1 MSITRIAQT
10 LTVSALTFVQLS
22 CGETVAP
29 VDEPGNQ
36 SNDRI
41 SITNDEMQLNGRVR
55 YLDAAVPI
63 IPAAAPAMAA
73 SGRATS
79 PPRAFS
85 LRLRAEVLPPAIDG
99 QVLQATAIAMRGD
112 RATVSYNMRG
122 AQYLGGI
129 DVFNIS
135 DKSRPKLRSEALFND
150 TDVNSVAIDGGNAY
164 VATATGDP
172 AYAYPAVLEV
182 IPMRTG
188 KLVLDGNQRT
198 PLTSFAAT
206 SVAIPA
212 ATIYATSGNTGALT
226 AIDQGTMT
234 ITGSID
240 LFDARWVDVA
250 DGKVV
255 VVQGGTPG
263 TPGTQAQISV
273 YDEQTLQLLGQYGF
287 IGADIP
293 ESKSTVEV
301 VGGKAF
307 IAAGTGGV
315 QILSVKTGAVVGSVP
330 LPDAAALG
338 LDPSVVVTN
347 AVAVDDDLLFI
358 SNGEAG
364 VYVAQGSQP
373 FDQTGSEQQQ
383 QITLLGRLQ
392 FDNLQSVNHVAFK
405 NNYLIIASGLGGLK
419 TVEVIH

>member
-1 MSITRIAQT
+1 MNITRMTQV
-10 LTVSALTFVQLS
+10 LTASALTFSQLA
-22 CGETVAP
+22 CGDGVAP
-29 VDEPGNQ
+29 VEEPGNQ
-36 SNDRI
+36 SNGRI
-41 SITNDEMQLNGRVR
+41 TITNVETQLGGRVT
-55 YLDAAVPI
+55 YLDADVPI
-63 IPAAAPAMAA
+63 VPGGTVPASAPAASQARP
-73 SGRATS
+73 
-79 PPRAFS
+79 FS
-85 LRLRAEVLPPAIDG
+85 MRLRAEVLPPAIDG

-129 DVFNIS
+129 DVINIS
-135 DKSRPKLRSEALFND
+135 NKSRPKLRTEALFND
-150 TDVNSVAIDGGNAY
+150 TDINSVAIDGGNAY

-198 PLTSFAAT
+198 PLTSYAAT
-206 SVAIPA
+206 SVAIPGT
-212 ATIYATSGNTGALT
+212 TIYATSGNTGALT
-226 AIDQGTMT
+226 AVDQGTMT
-234 ITGSID
+234 PTGSID
-240 LFDARWVDVA
+240 LDDARWVDVA

-255 VVQGGTPG
+255 VVQGTPG
-263 TPGTQAQISV
+263 QISV
-273 YDEQTLQLLGQYGF
+273 YDELTLELLGQYTF
-287 IGADIP
+287 TGADIA

-315 QILSVKTGAVVGSVP
+315 QILSVTTGLVVGSVP
-330 LPDAAALG
+330 LPDAAELG

-364 VYVAQGSQP
+364 VYVAQGSQD
-373 FDQTGSEQQQ
+373 FDQTGSEEQLE
-383 QITLLGRLQ
+383 ITLLGKLQ

-419 TVEVIH
+419 TVEVIN

>member
-1 MSITRIAQT
+1 MSITRIAQA

-22 CGETVAP
+22 CGDGVAP
-29 VDEPGNQ
+29 VVEPGNQ

-41 SITNDEMQLNGRVR
+41 TITNDETQLDGRVR
-55 YLDAAVPI
+55 YIDADVPI
-63 IPAAAPAMAA
+63 ISAVAPEAMAA
-73 SGRATS
+73 SGRAAS
-79 PPRAFS
+79 PSRAFS
-85 LRLRAEVLPPAIDG
+85 LRLRAEVSPPVVEG
-99 QVLQATAIAMRGD
+99 QVVQATAIAMRGD
-112 RATVSYNMRG
+112 RATVSYNMQG
-122 AQYLGGI
+122 AQYLGAI

-135 DKSRPKLRSEALFND
+135 DKSRPKLRSQALFND
-150 TDVNSVAIDGGNAY
+150 TDINSVAIDGGNVYIA
-164 VATATGDP
+164 AATGDP

-182 IPMRTG
+182 IQLRTG
-188 KLVLDGNQRT
+188 KLVLEGNQRT

-206 SVAIPA
+206 SVAIPTS
-212 ATIYATSGNTGALT
+212 TIYATSGNTGALT

-234 ITGSID
+234 VTGSID

-263 TPGTQAQISV
+263 QISV
-273 YDEQTLQLLGQYGF
+273 YDEQTLQLLGQYQF
-287 IGADIP
+287 TGADIP

-315 QILSVKTGAVVGSVP
+315 QILSVNSGRVVGNVP
-330 LPDAAALG
+330 LPDAAEIAALG

-364 VYVAQGSQP
+364 VYVAQASQP
-373 FDQTGSEQQQ
+373 FDQTGSEQPQ

-392 FDNLQSVNHVAFK
+392 FADLQSVNHVAFK

-419 TVEVIH
+419 TVEILR

>member
-1 MSITRIAQT
+1 MSITRMAQT
-10 LTVSALTFVQLS
+10 LTVSALTCVQLS
-22 CGETVAP
+22 CGDGVAP
-29 VDEPGNQ
+29 VVEPGNQ

-41 SITNDEMQLNGRVR
+41 TITNDETQLDGRVR
-55 YLDAAVPI
+55 YVDADVAIVS
-63 IPAAAPAMAA
+63 AAAPEAMAA
-73 SGRATS
+73 SGRAAS
-79 PPRAFS
+79 PLRAFS
-85 LRLRAEVLPPAIDG
+85 LRLRAEVSPPTVDG
-99 QVLQATAIAMRGD
+99 QVVQATAIAMRGD

-122 AQYLGGI
+122 AQYLGAI

-135 DKSRPKLRSEALFND
+135 NKSRPKLRSEALFND
-150 TDVNSVAIDGGNAY
+150 TDINSVAIDGGNVYIA
-164 VATATGDP
+164 AATGDP

-182 IPMRTG
+182 IKLRTG
-188 KLVLDGNQRT
+188 KLVLEGNQRT

-206 SVAIPA
+206 SVVIPTS
-212 ATIYATSGNTGALT
+212 TIYATSGNTGALT
-226 AIDQGTMT
+226 AIDRGTMT
-234 ITGSID
+234 VTGSID
-240 LFDARWVDVA
+240 LYDARWVDVA

-263 TPGTQAQISV
+263 QISV
-273 YDEQTLQLLGQYGF
+273 YDEQTLQLLGQYPF
-287 IGADIP
+287 TGADIP

-315 QILSVKTGAVVGSVP
+315 QILSVNTGAVVGNVP

-364 VYVAQGSQP
+364 VYVAQASQP

-392 FDNLQSVNHVAFK
+392 FADLQSVNHVAFK

-419 TVEVIH
+419 TVEILR

>member
-1 MSITRIAQT
+1 MAQT

-22 CGETVAP
+22 CGEGVAP
-29 VDEPGNQ
+29 VVEPGNQ

-41 SITNDEMQLNGRVR
+41 TITNDETQLDGRVR
-55 YLDAAVPI
+55 YVDSDVAIVSAAVPE
-63 IPAAAPAMAA
+63 AMAA
-73 SGRATS
+73 SGRAAS
-79 PPRAFS
+79 PLRAFS
-85 LRLRAEVLPPAIDG
+85 LRLRAEVSPPVVDG
-99 QVLQATAIAMRGD
+99 QVVQATAIAMRGD

-122 AQYLGGI
+122 AQYLGAI

-150 TDVNSVAIDGGNAY
+150 TDINSVAIDGGNVYIA
-164 VATATGDP
+164 AATGDP

-182 IPMRTG
+182 IKLRTG
-188 KLVLDGNQRT
+188 KLVLEGNQRT

-206 SVAIPA
+206 SVVIPTS
-212 ATIYATSGNTGALT
+212 TIYTTSGNTGALT
-226 AIDQGTMT
+226 ALDQGTLAL
-234 ITGSID
+234 TGSID
-240 LFDARWVDVA
+240 LHDARWVDVA
-250 DGKVV
+250 GGKVV
-255 VVQGGTPG
+255 VVQGTPG
-263 TPGTQAQISV
+263 QISV
-273 YDEQTLQLLGQYGF
+273 FDEQTLMLLGQYPF
-287 IGADIP
+287 TGADIP

-315 QILSVKTGAVVGSVP
+315 QILSVITGAVVGNVP
-330 LPDAAALG
+330 LPDAAAIAALG
-338 LDPSVVVTN
+338 LDPSAVVTN

-364 VYVAQGSQP
+364 VYVAQASQP

-392 FDNLQSVNHVAFK
+392 FADLQSVNHVAFK

-419 TVEVIH
+419 TVEILR

>member
-1 MSITRIAQT
+1 MAQT

-22 CGETVAP
+22 CGEGLAP
-29 VDEPGNQ
+29 ADEPGNQ

-41 SITNDEMQLNGRVR
+41 TITNDETQLDVRVR
-55 YLDAAVPI
+55 YVDTDVPI
-63 IPAAAPAMAA
+63 VSASAGAMAA
-73 SGRATS
+73 SGRAAS
-79 PPRAFS
+79 ASLAFS

-122 AQYLGGI
+122 AQYLGAI

-135 DKSRPKLRSEALFND
+135 NKSRPKLRSEALFND
-150 TDVNSVAIDGGNAY
+150 TDISSVAIDAGNVY
-164 VATATGDP
+164 VAEATGDP
-172 AYAYPAVLEV
+172 AFAYPAVLEV
-182 IPMRTG
+182 IKLRSG
-188 KLVLDGNQRT
+188 QLVLEGNQRV

-206 SVAIPA
+206 GVVIPA
-212 ATIYATSGNTGALT
+212 STIYTTSGNTGALT
-226 AIDQGTMT
+226 ALDQGTLT
-234 ITGSID
+234 LTGSID
-240 LFDARWVDVA
+240 LHDARWVDVA

-255 VVQGGTPG
+255 VVQGTPG
-263 TPGTQAQISV
+263 QISV
-273 YDEQTLQLLGQYGF
+273 YDEQTLQLLGQYAF

-315 QILSVKTGAVVGSVP
+315 QVLSVNTGAVVGSVP

-364 VYVAQGSQP
+364 VYVAQGSQR
-373 FDQTGSEQQQ
+373 FDLTGSEQQQ
-383 QITLLGRLQ
+383 QITLLGMLQ
-392 FDNLQSVNHVAFK
+392 FDELQSVNHVSFK

-419 TVEVIH
+419 TVEVLH

>member
-1 MSITRIAQT
+1 MNITRMAQV
-10 LTVSALTFVQLS
+10 LTASALTFAQLA
-22 CGETVAP
+22 CGDGVAP
-29 VDEPGNQ
+29 VEEPGNQ
-36 SNDRI
+36 SDGRI
-41 SITNDEMQLNGRVR
+41 TITNEQTQLDVRVR
-55 YLDAAVPI
+55 YLDADVPIVPGAAGAVPASAL
-63 IPAAAPAMAA
+63 AAA
-73 SGRATS
+73 

-85 LRLRAEVLPPAIDG
+85 LRLKAEVLPPAIGG

-135 DKSRPKLRSEALFND
+135 DKTRPKLRSEALFND
-150 TDVNSVAIDGGNAY
+150 TDINSVAIDGGSAY

-172 AYAYPAVLEV
+172 AYPYPAVLEV
-182 IPMRTG
+182 IALRTG
-188 KLVLDGNQRT
+188 KLVLEGNQRA

-206 SVAIPA
+206 SVVIPA
-212 ATIYATSGNTGALT
+212 ATLYATSGDAGALT
-226 AIDQGTMT
+226 ALDPATMAP
-234 ITGSID
+234 TGSFD
-240 LFDARWVDVA
+240 LHDARWVDVA
-250 DGKVV
+250 GGKVV
-255 VVQGGTPG
+255 VVQGTPG
-263 TPGTQAQISV
+263 QISV
-273 YDEQTLQLLGQYGF
+273 YDELTLQLLGQYAF
-287 IGADIP
+287 TGADIP

-315 QILSVKTGAVVGSVP
+315 QILSVNTGAVVGSVP
-330 LPDAAALG
+330 LPDPVELG

-347 AVAVDDDLLFI
+347 AVAVDGDLLFI

-364 VYVAQGSQP
+364 VYVAQGSQS

-383 QITLLGRLQ
+383 QITLLGQLQ
-392 FDNLQSVNHVAFK
+392 FDDLQSVNHVAFK

-419 TVEVIH
+419 TVEVIY

>member
-1 MSITRIAQT
+1 MNITRMAQV
-10 LTVSALTFVQLS
+10 LTVSALTFALPA
-22 CGETVAP
+22 CGDGVAP

-36 SNDRI
+36 SDGRI
-41 SITNDEMQLNGRVR
+41 TITNDETQLDVRVR
-55 YLDAAVPI
+55 YLDADVPVIPPTGAVPAGAL
-63 IPAAAPAMAA
+63 AAAP
-73 SGRATS
+73 
-79 PPRAFS
+79 PRTFS
-85 LRLRAEVLPPAIDG
+85 LRLRAEVLPPSIDG

-135 DKSRPKLRSEALFND
+135 DKTRPKLRSEALFND

-172 AYAYPAVLEV
+172 AYAFPAVLEV
-182 IPMRTG
+182 IGLRTG

-198 PLTSFAAT
+198 PLTSYAAT

-212 ATIYATSGNTGALT
+212 AMLYATSGDAGALT
-226 AIDQGTMT
+226 AVDPSTMT
-234 ITGSID
+234 PTGSID
-240 LFDARWVDVA
+240 LHDARWVDAA
-250 DGKVV
+250 DGMVV
-255 VVQGGTPG
+255 VVQGTPG
-263 TPGTQAQISV
+263 QISV
-273 YDEQTLQLLGQYGF
+273 YDELTLELLGQYPF
-287 IGADIP
+287 TGADIA

-315 QILSVKTGAVVGSVP
+315 QILSVNTGAVVGDVP
-330 LPDAAALG
+330 LPDPATLG

-347 AVAVDDDLLFI
+347 AVAVDGDLLFI

-364 VYVAQGSQP
+364 VYVAQGSED

-383 QITLLGRLQ
+383 QITLLGQLQ
-392 FDNLQSVNHVAFK
+392 FDDLQSVNHVAFK
-405 NNYLIIASGLGGLK
+405 NNYLIIASGLGGFK
-419 TVEVIH
+419 TVEVIN

>member
-1 MSITRIAQT
+1 MSITRMAQT

-22 CGETVAP
+22 CGEGVAP
-29 VDEPGNQ
+29 VVEPGNQ

-41 SITNDEMQLNGRVR
+41 TITNDETQLDGRVR
-55 YLDAAVPI
+55 YVDSDVAIVSAAVPE
-63 IPAAAPAMAA
+63 AMAA
-73 SGRATS
+73 SGRAAS
-79 PPRAFS
+79 PLRAFS
-85 LRLRAEVLPPAIDG
+85 LRLRAEVSPPVVDG
-99 QVLQATAIAMRGD
+99 QVVQATSIAMRGD

-122 AQYLGGI
+122 AQYLGAI

-135 DKSRPKLRSEALFND
+135 NKSRPKLRSEALFND
-150 TDVNSVAIDGGNAY
+150 TDINSVAIDGGNVYIA
-164 VATATGDP
+164 AATGDP

-182 IPMRTG
+182 IKLRTG
-188 KLVLDGNQRT
+188 KLVLEGNQRT

-206 SVAIPA
+206 SVVIPTS
-212 ATIYATSGNTGALT
+212 TIYATSGNTGALT
-226 AIDQGTMT
+226 ALDQGTLT
-234 ITGSID
+234 LTGSID
-240 LFDARWVDVA
+240 LHDARWVDVA
-250 DGKVV
+250 GGKVV
-255 VVQGGTPG
+255 VLQGTPG
-263 TPGTQAQISV
+263 QISV
-273 YDEQTLQLLGQYGF
+273 YDEQTLQLLGQYAF
-287 IGADIP
+287 TGADIP

-315 QILSVKTGAVVGSVP
+315 QILSVNTGAVVGTVP

-364 VYVAQGSQP
+364 VYVAQASQP

-392 FDNLQSVNHVAFK
+392 FADLQSVNHVAFK

-419 TVEVIH
+419 TVEILR

>member
-22 CGETVAP
+22 CGEGLAP
-29 VDEPGNQ
+29 ADEPGNQ
-36 SNDRI
+36 SNGRVT
-41 SITNDEMQLNGRVR
+41 ITNDQTQLDVRVR
-55 YLDAAVPI
+55 YVDADVPI
-63 IPAAAPAMAA
+63 VPAAAGAMAT
-73 SGRATS
+73 SGRAAL
-79 PPRAFS
+79 PPQAFS

-122 AQYLGGI
+122 AQYLGAI

-150 TDVNSVAIDGGNAY
+150 TDINSVAIDEGNVY

-182 IPMRTG
+182 IKLRSE
-188 KLVLDGNQRT
+188 KLVLEGNQRV

-206 SVAIPA
+206 SVVIPA
-212 ATIYATSGNTGALT
+212 KTIYTTSGNTGALT
-226 AIDQGTMT
+226 ALDQGTLAL
-234 ITGSID
+234 TGSID

-255 VVQGGTPG
+255 VVQGTPG
-263 TPGTQAQISV
+263 QISV
-273 YDEQTLQLLGQYGF
+273 YDEQTLQLLGQYAF
-287 IGADIP
+287 TGADIP

-301 VGGKAF
+301 IGGKAF

-315 QILSVKTGAVVGSVP
+315 QILSVNTGAVVGSVP
-330 LPDAAALG
+330 LPDPAALG

-392 FDNLQSVNHVAFK
+392 FDDLQSVNHVAFK

-419 TVEVIH
+419 IVEVLH

>member
-1 MSITRIAQT
+1 MSITRIAQA

-22 CGETVAP
+22 CGETLAP

-36 SNDRI
+36 SNDRVT
-41 SITNDEMQLNGRVR
+41 ITNDETQLEVRVR
-55 YLDAAVPI
+55 YVDVNVPI
-63 IPAAAPAMAA
+63 VSGAPGAAA
-73 SGRATS
+73 SGRAAS
-79 PPRAFS
+79 QSRAFS

-122 AQYLGGI
+122 AQYLGAI

-135 DKSRPKLRSEALFND
+135 SKSRPKLRSEALFND
-150 TDVNSVAIDGGNAY
+150 TDINSVAIDEGNVY
-164 VATATGDP
+164 VAATTGDP
-172 AYAYPAVLEV
+172 AFAYPAVLEV
-182 IPMRTG
+182 IKLRSE
-188 KLVLDGNQRT
+188 KLVLEGNQRV

-206 SVAIPA
+206 SVVIPA
-212 ATIYATSGNTGALT
+212 TTIYATSGNTGALT
-226 AIDQGTMT
+226 ALDQGALTL
-234 ITGSID
+234 TGSID
-240 LFDARWVDVA
+240 LRDARWVDVA

-255 VVQGGTPG
+255 VVQGTPG
-263 TPGTQAQISV
+263 QISV
-273 YDEQTLQLLGQYGF
+273 YDEQTLQLLGQYAF
-287 IGADIP
+287 TGADIP

-315 QILSVKTGAVVGSVP
+315 QILSVNTGAVVGSVP
-330 LPDAAALG
+330 LPDPAALG

-364 VYVAQGSQP
+364 VYVAQGSQR
-373 FDQTGSEQQQ
+373 FDLTGSEQQQ

-392 FDNLQSVNHVAFK
+392 FDDLQSVNHVAFK

-419 TVEVIH
+419 TVEVLH

>member
-1 MSITRIAQT
+1 MTITRMAQT

-22 CGETVAP
+22 CGDGVAP
-29 VDEPGNQ
+29 VVEPGNQ

-41 SITNDEMQLNGRVR
+41 TITNDETQLDGRVR
-55 YLDAAVPI
+55 YVDADVAIVS
-63 IPAAAPAMAA
+63 AAAPEAMAA
-73 SGRATS
+73 SGRAAS
-79 PPRAFS
+79 PLRAFS
-85 LRLRAEVLPPAIDG
+85 LRLRAEVSPPVVDG
-99 QVLQATAIAMRGD
+99 QVVQATAIAMRGD

-122 AQYLGGI
+122 AQYLGAI

-150 TDVNSVAIDGGNAY
+150 TDINSVAIDGGNVYIAA
-164 VATATGDP
+164 ATSDP

-182 IPMRTG
+182 IKLRTG
-188 KLVLDGNQRT
+188 KLVLEGNQRT

-206 SVAIPA
+206 SVVIPTS
-212 ATIYATSGNTGALT
+212 TIYATSGNTGALT
-226 AIDQGTMT
+226 AIDQGTLT
-234 ITGSID
+234 LTGSID
-240 LFDARWVDVA
+240 LHDARWVDVA
-250 DGKVV
+250 GGKVV
-255 VVQGGTPG
+255 VLQGTPG
-263 TPGTQAQISV
+263 QISV
-273 YDEQTLQLLGQYGF
+273 FDEQTLMLLGQYPF
-287 IGADIP
+287 TGADIP

-315 QILSVKTGAVVGSVP
+315 QILSVNTGAVVGNVP

-364 VYVAQGSQP
+364 VYVAQASQP

-392 FDNLQSVNHVAFK
+392 FADLQSVNHVAFK

-419 TVEVIH
+419 TVEILR

>member
-1 MSITRIAQT
+1 MTITRMAQT

-22 CGETVAP
+22 CGDGVAP
-29 VDEPGNQ
+29 VVEPGNQ

-41 SITNDEMQLNGRVR
+41 TITNDEAQLDGRVR
-55 YLDAAVPI
+55 YVDADVPI
-63 IPAAAPAMAA
+63 VSAAAPEAMAA
-73 SGRATS
+73 SGRAAS
-79 PPRAFS
+79 PLRAFS
-85 LRLRAEVLPPAIDG
+85 LRLRAEVSPPVVDG
-99 QVLQATAIAMRGD
+99 QVVQATAIAMRGD

-122 AQYLGGI
+122 AQYLGAI

-135 DKSRPKLRSEALFND
+135 DKSRPKLRSQALFND
-150 TDVNSVAIDGGNAY
+150 TDINSVAIDGGNVYIA
-164 VATATGDP
+164 AATGDP

-182 IPMRTG
+182 IKLRTG
-188 KLVLDGNQRT
+188 KLVLEGNQRT

-206 SVAIPA
+206 SVVIPTS
-212 ATIYATSGNTGALT
+212 TIYATSGNTGALT
-226 AIDQGTMT
+226 VLDQGTLAL
-234 ITGSID
+234 TGSID
-240 LFDARWVDVA
+240 LHDARWVDVA
-250 DGKVV
+250 GGKVV
-255 VVQGGTPG
+255 VLQGTPG
-263 TPGTQAQISV
+263 QISV
-273 YDEQTLQLLGQYGF
+273 YDEQTLQLLGQYAF
-287 IGADIP
+287 TGADIP

-315 QILSVKTGAVVGSVP
+315 QILSVNTGAVVGSVP
-330 LPDAAALG
+330 LPDPAALG

-364 VYVAQGSQP
+364 VYVAQGSQR
-373 FDQTGSEQQQ
+373 FDQTGSEEQQ

-392 FDNLQSVNHVAFK
+392 FDDLQSVNHVAFK

-419 TVEVIH
+419 TVEVQN

>member
-1 MSITRIAQT
+1 
-10 LTVSALTFVQLS
+10 
-22 CGETVAP
+22 
-29 VDEPGNQ
+29 
-36 SNDRI
+36 
-41 SITNDEMQLNGRVR
+41 
-55 YLDAAVPI
+55 
-63 IPAAAPAMAA
+63 
-73 SGRATS
+73 
-79 PPRAFS
+79 
-85 LRLRAEVLPPAIDG
+85 LPPAING
-99 QVLQATAIAMRGD
+99 QVVQATAIAMRGD

-122 AQYLGGI
+122 AQYLGAI

-150 TDVNSVAIDGGNAY
+150 TDINSVAIDGGNVYMAE
-164 VATATGDP
+164 ATGDP
-172 AYAYPAVLEV
+172 AFAYPAVLEV
-182 IPMRTG
+182 VKLTSG
-188 KLVLDGNQRT
+188 KLVLEGNQRT

-212 ATIYATSGNTGALT
+212 ATIYTTSGNTGALT
-226 AIDQGTMT
+226 ALDQGTMT

-263 TPGTQAQISV
+263 QISV
-273 YDEQTLQLLGQYGF
+273 YDEQTLQLLGQYTF
-287 IGADIP
+287 TGADIP

-315 QILSVKTGAVVGSVP
+315 QILSVNTGAVVGSVP

-373 FDQTGSEQQQ
+373 FDQTGSEQQL
-383 QITLLGRLQ
+383 QITLLGQLQ
-392 FDNLQSVNHVAFK
+392 FADLQSVNHVAFK

-419 TVEVIH
+419 TVEVVN

>member
-1 MSITRIAQT
+1 MSITRMAQT

-22 CGETVAP
+22 CGEGVAP
-29 VDEPGNQ
+29 VVEPGNQ

-41 SITNDEMQLNGRVR
+41 TITNDETQLDGRVR
-55 YLDAAVPI
+55 YVDSDVAIVSAAVPE
-63 IPAAAPAMAA
+63 AMAA
-73 SGRATS
+73 SGRAAS
-79 PPRAFS
+79 PSRAFS
-85 LRLRAEVLPPAIDG
+85 LRLRAEVSPPVVDG
-99 QVLQATAIAMRGD
+99 QVVQATAIAMRGD

-122 AQYLGGI
+122 AQYLGAI

-150 TDVNSVAIDGGNAY
+150 TDINSVAIDGGNVYIA
-164 VATATGDP
+164 AATGDP

-182 IPMRTG
+182 IKLRTG
-188 KLVLDGNQRT
+188 KLVLEGNQRT

-206 SVAIPA
+206 SVVIPTS
-212 ATIYATSGNTGALT
+212 TIYTTSGNTGALT
-226 AIDQGTMT
+226 ALDQGTLAL
-234 ITGSID
+234 TGSID
-240 LFDARWVDVA
+240 LHDARWVDVA
-250 DGKVV
+250 GGKVV
-255 VVQGGTPG
+255 VVQGTPG
-263 TPGTQAQISV
+263 QISV
-273 YDEQTLQLLGQYGF
+273 FDEQTLMLLGQYPF
-287 IGADIP
+287 TGADIP

-315 QILSVKTGAVVGSVP
+315 QILSVITGAVVGNVP
-330 LPDAAALG
+330 LPDAAAIAALG
-338 LDPSVVVTN
+338 LDPSAVVTN

-364 VYVAQGSQP
+364 VYVAQASQP

-392 FDNLQSVNHVAFK
+392 FADLQSVNHVAFK

-419 TVEVIH
+419 TVEILR

>member
-1 MSITRIAQT
+1 MSITRMAQT
-10 LTVSALTFVQLS
+10 LTISALTFVQLS
-22 CGETVAP
+22 CGDGVAP
-29 VDEPGNQ
+29 VVEPGNQ

-41 SITNDEMQLNGRVR
+41 TITNDEAQLDGRVR
-55 YLDAAVPI
+55 YVDADVPI
-63 IPAAAPAMAA
+63 VSAAAPEAMAA
-73 SGRATS
+73 SGRAAS
-79 PPRAFS
+79 PLRAFS
-85 LRLRAEVLPPAIDG
+85 LRLRAEVSPPTVDG
-99 QVLQATAIAMRGD
+99 QVVQATAIAMRGD

-122 AQYLGGI
+122 AQYLGAI

-135 DKSRPKLRSEALFND
+135 NKSRPKLRSEALFND
-150 TDVNSVAIDGGNAY
+150 TDINSVAIDGGNVYIA
-164 VATATGDP
+164 AATGDP

-182 IPMRTG
+182 IKLRTG
-188 KLVLDGNQRT
+188 KLVLEGNQRT

-206 SVAIPA
+206 SVVIPTS
-212 ATIYATSGNTGALT
+212 TIYVTSGNTGALT
-226 AIDQGTMT
+226 ALDQGTLAL
-234 ITGSID
+234 TGSID
-240 LFDARWVDVA
+240 LHDARWVDVA
-250 DGKVV
+250 GGKVV
-255 VVQGGTPG
+255 VLQGTPG
-263 TPGTQAQISV
+263 QISV
-273 YDEQTLQLLGQYGF
+273 YDEQTLQLLGQYAF
-287 IGADIP
+287 TGADIP

-315 QILSVKTGAVVGSVP
+315 QILSVNTGAVVGTVP

-364 VYVAQGSQP
+364 VYVAQASQP

-392 FDNLQSVNHVAFK
+392 FADLQSVNHVAFK

-419 TVEVIH
+419 TVEILR

>member
-1 MSITRIAQT
+1 MAQA

-22 CGETVAP
+22 CGEGLAP
-29 VDEPGNQ
+29 ADEPGNQ

-41 SITNDEMQLNGRVR
+41 TITNDETQLDVRVR
-55 YLDAAVPI
+55 YLDADVPVV
-63 IPAAAPAMAA
+63 PSAAPAMAA
-73 SGRATS
+73 SGRAAS
-79 PPRAFS
+79 PTRAFS
-85 LRLRAEVLPPAIDG
+85 LRLRAEVLPPSIDG

-122 AQYLGGI
+122 AQYLGAI

-135 DKSRPKLRSEALFND
+135 DKTRPKLRSEALFND
-150 TDVNSVAIDGGNAY
+150 TDINSVAIDGGNAY

-206 SVAIPA
+206 SVSIPA
-212 ATIYATSGNTGALT
+212 ATIYATSGNTGALS

-255 VVQGGTPG
+255 VVQGGTLG
-263 TPGTQAQISV
+263 GQISV
-273 YDEQTLQLLGQYGF
+273 YDEQTLQLLGQYPF
-287 IGADIP
+287 TGADIP
-293 ESKSTVEV
+293 ESKSTVEI

-315 QILSVKTGAVVGSVP
+315 QILSVNTGAVVGSVP

-347 AVAVDDDLLFI
+347 AVAVDNDLLFI

-364 VYVAQGSQP
+364 VYVAQASQD
-373 FDQTGSEQQQ
+373 FDQTGSEQQL
-383 QITLLGRLQ
+383 QITLLGQLQ
-392 FDNLQSVNHVAFK
+392 FADLQSVNHVAFK

-419 TVEVIH
+419 TVEVQY

>member
-1 MSITRIAQT
+1 MSITRMAQA

-22 CGETVAP
+22 CGEGVAP

-41 SITNDEMQLNGRVR
+41 TITNDQTQLDVRVR
-55 YLDAAVPI
+55 YVDTDVPI

-73 SGRATS
+73 SGRAAS

-85 LRLRAEVLPPAIDG
+85 LRLRAEVLPPTIDG

-122 AQYLGGI
+122 AQYLGGL

-135 DKSRPKLRSEALFND
+135 DKTRPKLRSEALFND
-150 TDVNSVAIDGGNAY
+150 TDINSVAIDGGNVYMAE
-164 VATATGDP
+164 ATGDP
-172 AYAYPAVLEV
+172 AFAYPAVLEV
-182 IPMRTG
+182 VKLTSG
-188 KLVLDGNQRT
+188 KFVLEGNQRT

-226 AIDQGTMT
+226 AIDQGAMT

-255 VVQGGTPG
+255 VVQGTPG
-263 TPGTQAQISV
+263 QISV
-273 YDEQTLQLLGQYGF
+273 YDEQTLQLLGQYAF
-287 IGADIP
+287 TGADIP

-315 QILSVKTGAVVGSVP
+315 QILSVNTGAVVGSVP

-364 VYVAQGSQP
+364 VYVAQGSQR

-392 FDNLQSVNHVAFK
+392 FDDLQSVNHVAFK

-419 TVEVIH
+419 TVEVQY